1 MNLLQNARDMHA
13 LLFSVVIH
21 TIFTAKQIELV
32 FNKQPYALGDEIELV
47 LAQVKLTF
55 MSNF

>member
-1 MNLLQNARDMHA
+1 MHA

-47 LAQVKLTF
+47 LAQVK
-55 MSNF
+55 